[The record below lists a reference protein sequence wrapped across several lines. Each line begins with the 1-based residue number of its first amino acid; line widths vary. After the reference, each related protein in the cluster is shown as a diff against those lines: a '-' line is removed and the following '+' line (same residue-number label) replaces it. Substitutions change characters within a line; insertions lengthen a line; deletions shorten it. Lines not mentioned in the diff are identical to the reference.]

1 MLRRALPS
9 AIHPFELKQPP
20 MLTIDD
26 LAAPTP
32 VYDDVAAKARRFE
45 EALQNARSADEQLAV
60 VHQWDAMRRELE
72 TWNALVNLR
81 FNQDT
86 RNEQFKKDREHC
98 DELTPRLIDLEVRMK
113 RLLLW
118 SPFRTELE
126 QALGAQAFALW
137 EADVMAFDPKI
148 EQHLVREAKLQA
160 EYSELT
166 AGAKIQFRGKDY
178 NLSGIQKFREDPD
191 RQTRHDAEIVRWQ
204 WFASN
209 RQQLD
214 RIFDDLVKLRDE
226 MARELKFNDYIE
238 LGYKRMKRVD
248 YNRNDVEQFR
258 AEVREHLVPL
268 AMELRKQQ
276 AARLA
281 AEPLMFWDEP
291 VHDTTGN
298 PAPQGD
304 HDWMVERAIEM
315 FDQMGGELGEFFRLM
330 VAGKLTDLKNRDGKS
345 PGGFCTSFPSYGL
358 PYIFANFN
366 GTKGDV
372 EVFTHE
378 MGHAFQC
385 YSSRNQPLVDYLWPT
400 FESCEIH
407 SMGLEFLTWPH
418 MDKFFGNDAERFR
431 RVHLAQALLFIPYGV
446 AVDHFQHLVYA
457 RPNASPDE
465 RHAMWQEMERTYLPW
480 RDYGD
485 LPHVPSGGFW
495 QFQRHIYLSPF
506 YYIDYTLAQTCA
518 LQLWVRSNRDPQ
530 GTLKAYIDL
539 CHRGGEAPFQQLA
552 KGAGLISPF
561 QSGCLRD
568 VAAQAREAL
577 AAS

>member
-1 MLRRALPS
+1 
-9 AIHPFELKQPP
+9 

-26 LAAPTP
+26 LTAATP
-32 VYDDVAAKARRFE
+32 QYDAVSAQSR
-45 EALQNARSADEQLAV
+45 ALEGTFQGAVSATEQIAIIE
-60 VHQWDAMRRELE
+60 QWDKLRREIE
-72 TWNALVNLR
+72 TWSALVNLR

-86 RNEQFKKDREHC
+86 RNEQFKKEREYC
-98 DELTPRLIDLEVRMK
+98 DEITPRLIDLEVRMK
-113 RLLLW
+113 RLVLG
-118 SPFRTELE
+118 SKFRSELE
-126 QALGAQAFALW
+126 ERFGKQAFALW

-166 AGAKIQFRGKDY
+166 AGAKVRFRGQDY

-191 RQTRHDAEIVRWQ
+191 RQTRHDAEMVRWQ
-204 WFASN
+204 WFADN
-209 RQQLD
+209 KQQLD
-214 RIFDDLVKLRDE
+214 RNFDDLVKLRDE
-226 MARELKFNDYIE
+226 MARQLGFADYVE

-248 YNRNDVEQFR
+248 YTRDDVDQFR
-258 AEVREHLVPL
+258 AEVRKHLVPL
-268 AMELRKQQ
+268 AVELRKQQ
-276 AARLA
+276 AQKLKLDRL
-281 AEPLMFWDEP
+281 LYWDEP
-291 VHDTTGN
+291 VHGPSGN
-298 PAPQGD
+298 PAPKGD
-304 HDWMVERAIEM
+304 HDWMVQRAIEM
-315 FDQMGGELGEFFRLM
+315 FDEMGSELGEFFRLM

-345 PGGFCTSFPSYGL
+345 PGGFCTSFPTYGL

-378 MGHAFQC
+378 MGHAFQG
-385 YSSRNQPLVDYLWPT
+385 YSSRHQPLIDYLWPT

-418 MDKFFGNDAERFR
+418 MDKFFLTDADRFR
-431 RVHLAQALLFIPYGV
+431 RIHLAQALLFIPYGV

-457 RPNASPDE
+457 QPNASPDE

-518 LQLWVRSNRDPQ
+518 LQLWVQSRRDPS
-530 GTLKAYIDL
+530 GTLKTYIEL
-539 CHRGGEAPFQQLA
+539 CRRGGEAPFQQLVL
-552 KGAGLISPF
+552 GAGLITPF

-568 VAAQAREAL
+568 VAEQARQIL
-577 AAS
+577 AAT

>member
-1 MLRRALPS
+1 
-9 AIHPFELKQPP
+9 

-26 LAAPTP
+26 LTAPTP
-32 VYDDVAAKARRFE
+32 VYDDVAAKARQLE
-45 EALQNARSADEQLAV
+45 EALQNAKSADEQVAV
-60 VHQWDAMRRELE
+60 VRQWDALRRELE

-86 RNEQFKKDREHC
+86 RNEQYKKDREYC

-113 RLLLW
+113 RLLLQ
-118 SPFRTELE
+118 SPYRAELE
-126 QALGAQAFALW
+126 QKLGPQAFALW

-166 AGAKIQFRGKDY
+166 AGAKVQFRGQDY

-191 RQTRHDAEIVRWQ
+191 RQTRHDAEMVRWQ
-204 WFASN
+204 WFADN
-209 RQQLD
+209 RAQLD

-226 MARELKFNDYIE
+226 MARELKFKDYIE

-248 YNRNDVEQFR
+248 YNRDDVDQFR

-268 AMELRKQQ
+268 AVELRKQQ
-276 AARLA
+276 AARLGVD
-281 AEPLMFWDEP
+281 PLMFWDEP
-291 VHDTTGN
+291 VNDPTGN

-315 FDQMGGELGEFFRLM
+315 FDEMGGELGDFFRLM
-330 VAGKLTDLKNRDGKS
+330 VNGKLTDLKNRDGKS

-418 MDKFFGNDAERFR
+418 MDKFFGEDAERFR
-431 RVHLAQALLFIPYGV
+431 RVHLAQSLLFIPYGV
-446 AVDHFQHLVYA
+446 AVDHFQHLVYE
-457 RPNASPDE
+457 RPNATPDE

-480 RDYGD
+480 RNYGD

-539 CHRGGEAPFQQLA
+539 CHRGGEAPFQQLV

-568 VAAQAREAL
+568 VAAQARESL

>member
-1 MLRRALPS
+1 
-9 AIHPFELKQPP
+9 
-20 MLTIDD
+20 MLTIDQISS
-26 LAAPTP
+26 PTP
-32 VYDDVAAKARRFE
+32 VYETIAAQSRELESAVE
-45 EALQNARSADEQLAV
+45 QATSADQQISAIER
-60 VHQWDAMRRELE
+60 WDKLRRELE

-86 RNEQFKKDREHC
+86 RNEQFKKDREYC
-98 DELTPRLIDLEVRMK
+98 DELTPRLTDLEVRMK
-113 RLLLW
+113 RLLLA
-118 SPFRTELE
+118 SRFRGELE
-126 QALGAQAFALW
+126 QRFGKQAFALW

-148 EQHLVREAKLQA
+148 EPHLVREAKLQA

-166 AGAKIQFRGKDY
+166 AGAKVHFRGQDY
-178 NLSGIQKFREDPD
+178 NLSGITKFREDSD
-191 RQTRHDAEIVRWQ
+191 RQTRHDAEQVRWQ
-204 WFASN
+204 WFAEN
-209 RQQLD
+209 REQLD

-226 MARELKFNDYIE
+226 MARQIGFADYIE

-248 YNRNDVEQFR
+248 YDRNDVERFR
-258 AEVREHLVPL
+258 AEVREHVVPL
-268 AMELRKQQ
+268 AVELRKQQ
-276 AARLA
+276 TARLGIDK
-281 AEPLMFWDEP
+281 LMYWDDA
-291 VHDTTGN
+291 VHDPAGN

-315 FDQMGGELGEFFRLM
+315 FDQMGGELGDFFRLM

-378 MGHAFQC
+378 MGHAFQN
-385 YSSRNQPLVDYLWPT
+385 YASRNQPLVDYLWPT

-418 MDKFFGNDAERFR
+418 MDKFFLADGERFR
-431 RVHLAQALLFIPYGV
+431 RVHLAQSLLFIPYGV

-457 RPNASPDE
+457 QPNASPDE
-465 RHAMWQEMERTYLPW
+465 RHAMWQEMERMYLPW

-485 LPHVPSGGFW
+485 LPHLPSGGFW

-518 LQLWVRSNRDPQ
+518 LQLWAKSRRDAA
-530 GTLKAYIDL
+530 GTLKSFVEL
-539 CHRGGEAPFQQLA
+539 CHRGGEAPFQELVR
-552 KGAGLISPF
+552 GAGLISPF
-561 QSGCLRD
+561 QPGCLRD
-568 VAAQAREAL
+568 VVARAREAL
-577 AAS
+577 AG